1 MPDKP
6 QDPLAYRVFNEIGII
21 DQLAGAAFREVL
33 PRPLNTAMFG
43 VLNHFVRLG
52 DNKTPSELA
61 RIFQVAKPSM
71 TNTLSKLERAGL
83 VVIEPDPED
92 GRTKRVKIT
101 ESGRKARKD
110 AVAATGALI
119 DNLQEDLAQVD
130 MADLLAEL
138 ESLRAFLDRARD

>member
-61 RIFQVAKPSM
+61 RIFQVTKPSM
-71 TNTLSKLERAGL
+71 TNTLGKLERAGL
-83 VVIEPDPED
+83 VEILPDPED
-92 GRTKRVKIT
+92 GRTKRVTIT
-101 ESGRKARKD
+101 ERGRKARKD

-119 DNLQEDLAQVD
+119 ADLQEELTQVD
-130 MADLLAEL
+130 MAQLLGEL
-138 ESLRAFLDRARD
+138 ETLRGILDKARD